1 MDQEISSSGLSKVP
15 TYDVGAQHIAAVYAQ
30 AFLRAAESAGRTAAL
45 VEELDSVV
53 ADVLDGFPELE
64 ATLASHR
71 VTHEERVAILDRVFG
86 SLASPLVL
94 DFLKV
99 LSAHDR
105 LDCLRAVQGAVDD
118 RYDVLRGRVR
128 VVVTTAAEIDGA
140 LAGRITE
147 RLRGMLGGEP
157 MLECEIDP
165 ALIGGL
171 VLRIGDTLYDGSVA
185 MQLDRVRE
193 EMINRSVHEIQ
204 SRRDRFRHSAG
215 N

>member
-1 MDQEISSSGLSKVP
+1 MDQESTSSGLTKVP
-15 TYDVGAQHIAAVYAQ
+15 MYDVGAQHIAAVYAQ
-30 AFLRAAESAGRTAAL
+30 AFLRAAEDAGRTAAL
-45 VEELDSVV
+45 VEELASLV
-53 ADVLDGFPELE
+53 ADVLDRFPELE

-71 VTHEERVAILDRVFG
+71 VTHEERVGILDRVFAAV
-86 SLASPLVL
+86 ASPLVL

-105 LDCLRAVQGAVDD
+105 LNCLRPIQKSVDD
-118 RYDVLRGRVR
+118 QYDAMRGRIP
-128 VVVTTAAEIDGA
+128 VVVTTAAKLEPA
-140 LAGRITE
+140 LVGRIAE

-157 MLECEIDP
+157 MLECVTDP

-204 SRRDRFRHSAG
+204 SRRDRFRYPAG